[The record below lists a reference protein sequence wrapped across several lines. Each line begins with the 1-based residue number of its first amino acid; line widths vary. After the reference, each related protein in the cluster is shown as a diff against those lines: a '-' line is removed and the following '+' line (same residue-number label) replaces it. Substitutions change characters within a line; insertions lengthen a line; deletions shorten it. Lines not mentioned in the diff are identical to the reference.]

1 MLLDSTGTDPGVRRR
16 YYRWPYDPG
25 MKRIIRHNA
34 AGIRSQ
40 NLRLSKAHFVK
51 PVPTEIM

>member
-40 NLRLSKAHFVK
+40 NLRLSKAHYVK
-51 PVPTEIM
+51 PMPTEIM